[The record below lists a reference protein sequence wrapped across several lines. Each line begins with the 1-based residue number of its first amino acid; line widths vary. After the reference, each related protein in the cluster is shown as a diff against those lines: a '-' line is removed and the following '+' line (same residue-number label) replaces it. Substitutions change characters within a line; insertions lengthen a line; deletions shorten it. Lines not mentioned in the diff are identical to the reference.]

1 MEPMNVEEIKLL
13 ERIERDALIT
23 KFGDYETW
31 YRSVGHAYL
40 RQLELFYLKR
50 FVDLSGQEIVVDA
63 GCADGYALVQVA
75 KGTWPRSLILPIVLN
90 VVLNLCF
97 TPIQFGLRNFLLAS
111 VVVVAVCATAMWTA
125 FALYTHSKTLALAL
139 IPYIVWTGIASV
151 LQITITWLNW

>member
-1 MEPMNVEEIKLL
+1 MNVEEIKLL

-63 GCADGYALVQVA
+63 GCADGRIAIELAKQAQKIYAIDHSP
-75 KGTWPRSLILPIVLN
+75 KSIKVLN
-90 VVLNLCF
+90 DRLEQHPELAKKIEPLVGDISNALF
-97 TPIQFGLRNFLLAS
+97 AQESIDRIISIQ
-111 VVVVAVCATAMWTA
+111 
-125 FALYTHSKTLALAL
+125 
-139 IPYIVWTGIASV
+139 V
-151 LQITITWLNW
+151 LQHVPTESERLNTLSAFYGYLRPRGKLLLT

>member
-1 MEPMNVEEIKLL
+1 MPLPDTSLPFREWYDQLSKPEWTPAVSTIGTIWAVLYP
-13 ERIERDALIT
+13 LI
-23 KFGDYETW
+23 
-31 YRSVGHAYL
+31 A
-40 RQLELFYLKR
+40 
-50 FVDLSGQEIVVDA
+50 VVY
-63 GCADGYALVQVA
+63 GYALVQVA